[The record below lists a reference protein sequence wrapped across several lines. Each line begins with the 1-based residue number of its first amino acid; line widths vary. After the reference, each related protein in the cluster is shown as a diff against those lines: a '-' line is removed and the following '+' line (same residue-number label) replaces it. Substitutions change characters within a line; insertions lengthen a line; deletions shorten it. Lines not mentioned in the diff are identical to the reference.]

1 MHRLWKLNRYA
12 LYALPALA
20 LFAAVGHSKWGV
32 SPYGF
37 STGN

>member
-1 MHRLWKLNRYA
+1 MHRLWKLNRF
-12 LYALPALA
+12 ALPALA

-37 STGN
+37 SSGN